1 MKKRM
6 TWVVAGVM
14 TMAMLAGCGGS
25 ASSSGSSAG
34 DASSA
39 ASGSSGSEAA
49 SSGLSIGFSG
59 DYLSDFMSYV
69 VDGVETACADNG
81 VQITVK
87 DAEFDSAQQLQQV
100 ENFIN
105 AGVDAV
111 IIKPV
116 DSSACAPIKQ
126 ACEEAGVPFITVNQ
140 SSLDGQDVYVGSDHK
155 YSGQLQGEYLVDALP
170 DGGNVAILMGDLTL
184 EATTDR
190 TEGAKEVLDKAG
202 NFTIVSEQEAG
213 WMRDEAMQKM
223 ENWLNSGLEIDAVIA
238 NNDEMA
244 IGAANVLVENGITD
258 VLVCGID
265 ASEAALNL
273 MKEGK
278 MSMTVFQNG
287 YQQGYQGV
295 EAALKL
301 IAGESVEEYVD
312 VPYETVLPDQADE
325 YLAILGN

>member
-1 MKKRM
+1 MKKSM
-6 TWVVAGVM
+6 VCVMAGVL
-14 TMAMLAGCGGS
+14 AASVLAGCGG
-25 ASSSGSSAG
+25 AGGSTG
-34 DASSA
+34 GSSA
-39 ASGSSGSEAA
+39 ASSTSGTSGSA

-59 DYLSDFMSYV
+59 DYLNDFMSYV
-69 VDGVETACADNG
+69 VDGVETACGDNG
-81 VQITVK
+81 IQVTVK
-87 DAEFDSAQQLQQV
+87 DAEFDSAKQLQQV

-116 DSSACAPIKQ
+116 DSSACGPIKQ

-140 SSLDGQDVYVGSDHK
+140 NSLDGQDVYVGSDHK

-170 DGGNVAILMGDLTL
+170 EGGNVAILMGDLTL

-190 TEGAKEVLDKAG
+190 TEGAKAVLEKAG
-202 NFTIVSEQEAG
+202 NFTVISEQEAG

-223 ENWLNSGLEIDAVIA
+223 ENWLNSGLDIDAVIA

-295 EAALKL
+295 TAAMKL
-301 IAGESVEEYVD
+301 IAGETVEEYID
-312 VPYETVLPDQADE
+312 VPYETVLPEQADE
-325 YLAILGN
+325 YLAIIGN